1 MQKEKLKKVISG
13 EIIER
18 HYAKKKKFSYK
29 ERFAI
34 IS

>member
-18 HYAKKKKFSYK
+18 HYAKKIS
-29 ERFAI
+29 AI
-34 IS
+34 RKGLQ